1 LGHSRSLGRLR
12 AAKLIAQRRLTPSNT
27 HRPRRALPQS
37 PPAGHPPPPAEVTGM
52 RVLRRDR
59 PGGLIRE
66 YAQVAWGDIVS
77 APTDYCP
84 SIPLAGAGSQA

>member
-1 LGHSRSLGRLR
+1 
-12 AAKLIAQRRLTPSNT
+12 
-27 HRPRRALPQS
+27 
-37 PPAGHPPPPAEVTGM
+37 M

-84 SIPLAGAGSQA
+84 SIPLAGGGKPSLGQGRLAALRRQTA